1 MKNKFSINRLKL
13 AFASL
18 FLAVVLSGCV
28 DENETFT
35 GYLVAK
41 EYTPEHMS
49 NKSEKTISYAI
60 VIVPT
65 RVAPP
70 PAPHKVDAKWVW
82 FIANRNEVIQ
92 KYVSQEMFD
101 TKKCG
106 DKVTVKRW

>member
-1 MKNKFSINRLKL
+1 MNVFFSYVL
-13 AFASL
+13 
-18 FLAVVLSGCV
+18 LAVLFSGCV
-28 DENETFT
+28 DDNETFT

-49 NKSEKTISYAI
+49 NESAKIISYAA
-60 VIVPT
+60 VIT
-65 RVAPP
+65 PP
-70 PAPHKVDAKWVW
+70 PTPYKVNAERVW

-92 KYVSQEMFD
+92 KSVSQQMFN